1 MISRSFLLAL
11 TGGVLALAP
20 LRATDLP
27 EQRLPIN
34 GGSGGTAFTRSCGD
48 GRVVT
53 GLRYREGF
61 VVDAVG
67 LLCRTVSADG
77 SLGTESSYGT
87 LAGGGGG
94 TSGSISCPAGAVLG
108 GVTVAYGTYVD
119 GIRLLC
125 RAWTKST
132 RTMGDYRHPS
142 DVDVGSIYNKT
153 TAKTEC
159 ESRLQPVVAIRGRE
173 NTVVDAFGVTC
184 DEP

>member
-1 MISRSFLLAL
+1 MYTRSMMLGLAWSALAL
-11 TGGVLALAP
+11 LP

-27 EQRLPIN
+27 EQRLPVN

-61 VVDAVG
+61 LVDAVG
-67 LLCRTVSADG
+67 LLCRAVAADG

-87 LAGGGGG
+87 MAGGGGG
-94 TSGSISCPAGAVLG
+94 TSGSLSCPAGSVLG
-108 GVTVAYGTYVD
+108 GVIVAYGTYVD

-125 RAWTKST
+125 RAWSKTT
-132 RTMGDYRHPS
+132 RQMGDYRYAADI
-142 DVDVGSIYNKT
+142 DVASIYNKT